1 MAQESKTAPDW
12 ERIEVDYRAGL
23 LSVRE
28 IAKRQGTSHVLIA
41 KRAKREGWERD
52 LSAKI
57 RAKAD
62 GLVAK
67 QTAKK
72 DAEPTGDEKALTA
85 AVIKEN
91 SEQLASVMITQR
103 RSVTRAHALCMRLFD
118 ELEATTTEPELFS
131 HLSEFLREEG
141 GEAAAKRSAAYEKVM
156 TLTSRIDNVKKL
168 GETLKNLVTLERDIY
183 GLNNPEPPPPPAPA
197 GASGA
202 TVVSDDP
209 IAAARAYQALMN

>member
-1 MAQESKTAPDW
+1 MAQEKKAAPDW
-12 ERIEVDYRAGL
+12 ERIECDYRAGI

-28 IAKRQGTSHVLIA
+28 IAASQGITHGAIN
-41 KRAKREGWERD
+41 KRAKRDGWERD

-67 QTAKK
+67 QAIVVEAPGLSK
-72 DAEPTGDEKALTA
+72 EVTA

-91 SEQLASVMITQR
+91 SEQLASVMLTQR
-103 RSVTRAHALCMRLFD
+103 RSVARAHKLCMSLLE
-118 ELEATTTEPELFS
+118 ELEATTTNPELFAT
-131 HLSEFLREEG
+131 LGEFLREEG
-141 GEAAAKRSAAYEKVM
+141 GDAAAKRSAAFEKVM
-156 TLTSRIDNVKKL
+156 TFTSRVENMKKL
-168 GETLKNLVTLERDIY
+168 GETLRNLVTVERDIY

-197 GASGA
+197 GASGGH